1 MKPHL
6 RTLTLAVTAL
16 LLIPLSSCGKDN
28 KPTPT
33 PPDPQP
39 AKREDIIGKV
49 HTMTISLFDKDGRT
63 IERTKTTYNKSLLF
77 TEAITE
83 IEKNGKLTLNS
94 QETFTYDASGRLI
107 LYKMHMPE
115 EKYDKFDNYTYDQ
128 AGQLI
133 QHNRHPGGTENW
145 ITHFTYSY
153 ENGKKKSGH
162 SYEVDAAKGSNI
174 KAESYYTYSY
184 EGEVEIEKAY
194 SDKELKLLVAQTKRV
209 YDKLGRLTRL
219 ETITYD
225 TPNRID
231 PFDTKIHE
239 THYGILGEV
248 IFQEITMYD
257 AKKQI
262 SHHQRNTIRYT
273 KYNTQGLPI
282 AGVAIDE
289 RATDFTIEYTF
300 Y

>member
-1 MKPHL
+1 M
-6 RTLTLAVTAL
+6 
-16 LLIPLSSCGKDN
+16 
-28 KPTPT
+28 
-33 PPDPQP
+33 
-39 AKREDIIGKV
+39 
-49 HTMTISLFDKDGRT
+49 
-63 IERTKTTYNKSLLF
+63 
-77 TEAITE
+77 
-83 IEKNGKLTLNS
+83 
-94 QETFTYDASGRLI
+94 
-107 LYKMHMPE
+107 
-115 EKYDKFDNYTYDQ
+115 
-128 AGQLI
+128 
-133 QHNRHPGGTENW
+133 
-145 ITHFTYSY
+145 THFTYSY
-153 ENGKKKSGH
+153 EKGKKKSGH

-194 SDKELKLLVAQTKRV
+194 SDKELKFLVAQTKRV